1 MIHIN
6 EVPKAK
12 RLKTISNK
20 TNVLYIVPI
29 IFGFLL
35 ILLSNFILK
44 LFGMTIIFFS
54 VIAFSKQERRSVAT
68 IYEDFILIHNRNNEK
83 RVILVKWSDIVDWHI
98 VDGLGAEDQL
108 IIETKNN
115 ESFYILMFGVSKLD
129 VYFRNFVQNI
139 KEEGN

>member
-44 LFGMTIIFFS
+44 LFGMAIIFFS

>member
-20 TNVLYIVPI
+20 TNILYIVPI

-44 LFGMTIIFFS
+44 LFGMAIIFFS

-83 RVILVKWSDIVDWHI
+83 
-98 VDGLGAEDQL
+98 
-108 IIETKNN
+108 
-115 ESFYILMFGVSKLD
+115 
-129 VYFRNFVQNI
+129 
-139 KEEGN
+139 

>member
-35 ILLSNFILK
+35 IMLSNSILK
-44 LFGMTIIFFS
+44 LFGMAIIFFS